1 MSGIHTARHS
11 IVRDARL
18 PGMAVHALAVAT
30 LLAWFVAFSRWR
42 PTTFYDESSHVKAM
56 RAIASGDFGLHP
68 ELPMF
73 PGYHWIV
80 VVVSRPFGVDLS
92 IARLTSLGFAIGGT
106 LLYSATRRRM
116 AGDDQL
122 APLRFAWLPLLLPFT
137 ALAYTDVPSVVL
149 VLGAVWAATRDRP
162 LESALWLAAAC
173 AVRQTNVIWALFLVG
188 WVALDW
194 WPSVSAIARRVAGYA
209 VVVAGCAAVFLA
221 LGRVQAYPV
230 EGQEVMINLN
240 HLYVAAPLA
249 LVLWLPVWLVRL
261 PSEWRRL
268 RAAVACRPAEFVAA
282 LAALSGVGVW
292 LSGSYAIAH
301 PGNAFTG
308 YFVRNEPL
316 RWMRDSLGLRALG
329 IALVFIAGYLI
340 ISLVWSQ
347 PQRGLPVLI
356 LVLGAIS
363 VALHGLVDPRYYLV
377 PCVLLGLCIELE
389 RAVERRLVIWQGAL
403 CLVLAG
409 LIRHDWLW

>member
-1 MSGIHTARHS
+1 MSGVHSARHA
-11 IVRDARL
+11 ILRDARL
-18 PGMAVHALAVAT
+18 PGMAAHALAVAT
-30 LLAWFVAFSRWR
+30 LLAWFVAFNRWR
-42 PTTFYDESSHVKAM
+42 PTTFYDESSHLKAM
-56 RAIASGDFGLHP
+56 RAIAVGDFGLHP

-73 PGYHWIV
+73 PGYHWV
-80 VVVSRPFGVDLS
+80 VVVLSRPFGIDLS

-106 LLYSATRRRM
+106 LLYSATRRRLVH
-116 AGDDQL
+116 DDRL

-137 ALAYTDVPSVVL
+137 AMAYTDVPAVVL
-149 VLGAVWAATRDRP
+149 VLGAVWAVTRDRP

-188 WVALDW
+188 WVTLDR
-194 WPSVSAIARRVAGYA
+194 WPSLAAIARSTAGYA
-209 VVVAGCAAVFLA
+209 VVVAGCGVVFLA

-230 EGQEVMINLN
+230 EGQEVMVNFN
-240 HLYVAAPLA
+240 HLFVVAPLA
-249 LVLWLPVWLVRL
+249 LVLWWPIWQARL
-261 PSEWRRL
+261 PSDLRRL
-268 RAAVACRPAEFVAA
+268 RVAGSRYPVVLGVALIAVFGIGAW
-282 LAALSGVGVW
+282 LAGD
-292 LSGSYAIAH
+292 YAIAH

-316 RWMRDSLGLRALG
+316 LWMRDSLGLRALG
-329 IALVFIAGYLI
+329 IALAFVAVFLVV
-340 ISLVWSQ
+340 SLVWAQ
-347 PQRGLPVLI
+347 PNRRLLVLV
-356 LVLGAIS
+356 LVLGAVS

-377 PCVLLGLCIELE
+377 PSVLLGLFIELE